1 MAGIETGATLLKVG
15 VTMIQRAAPS
25 GIALLKSWFKGKEI
39 LIVGQKRAGKTTFI
53 DYLQYGLFEDE
64 KDTELT
70 KLITPSARFNVKLG
84 RDAAL
89 ELTVKSVIDVPGQI
103 GPVEHAQQA
112 FQRRPHAVVIFTDL
126 TQPLRGKS
134 ELASAIWVQSFCRR
148 LEELWRAS
156 KKRNNRVRSI
166 ILVMNKWDKVDEK
179 KVASCKQA
187 FRKIVNAE
195 LRGARGQ
202 MLSDIAIVPCTLVNN
217 PEGSKAVDSLI
228 AHLAKA
234 LAR

>member
-15 VTMIQRAAPS
+15 VTMIHRAAPG

-39 LIVGQKRAGKTTFI
+39 MIVGQPRAGKTTFI

-64 KDTELT
+64 KETDKTRDVVR
-70 KLITPSARFNVKLG
+70 SARFNVKMG

-89 ELTVKSVIDVPGQI
+89 ELTVKLVIDVPGQV
-103 GPVEHAQQA
+103 GPVEHAKLV
-112 FQRRPHAVVIFTDL
+112 FERRPHAVIIFTDL
-126 TQPLRGKS
+126 TRSLRGES
-134 ELASAIWVQSFCRR
+134 DRASAAWVQEFCRT
-148 LEELWRAS
+148 LESRWRAGR
-156 KKRNNRVRSI
+156 KRTNRIKTIV
-166 ILVMNKWDKVDEK
+166 LVMNKSDKADEK

-187 FRKIVNAE
+187 FRKILDAE
-195 LRGARGQ
+195 LREARGQ
-202 MLSDIAIVPCTLVNN
+202 MLDEIAIMPCTLITN
-217 PEGSKAVDSLI
+217 PEGTKTVDGII